1 MDNEYITIVFQNG
14 DICHYKPNEDTDYNY
29 DRKYFIVIKDKRWI
43 GFYNLD
49 CIEYIEIGA
58 EPEM

>member
-14 DICHYKPNEDTDYNY
+14 DICHYKPNEYT
-29 DRKYFIVIKDKRWI
+29 
-43 GFYNLD
+43 YNLD